1 MVDTL
6 DLGSSGESCKSSSL
20 FIRTIFSDG
29 YFLKRSQMK
38 IKETKSEGLSREY
51 NVTISAADFNA
62 GVEKKLHEISK
73 TVSMAGFRAGK
84 VPFAMIE
91 KKYKANAMSEALD
104 DMLRDGVN
112 DLLKEKNLRP
122 VFTPDVDI
130 KKFEEGKDIE
140 FSVKMDIMPDIE
152 LKDFGTIKIE
162 KVMADVPEEEVTKAL
177 NYMAESRR
185 DSVKVEENR
194 ETKKGDIAVIDFVGS
209 IDGVEFP
216 GGKGEAYPLEIGS
229 NSFIPGYED
238 QLIGKKVGDVVDVKA
253 TFPENYHAK
262 DLAGKEAL
270 FVTTIKEI
278 REVKKS
284 EINDEFAKAMGKDSL
299 DALKEEVKAHIAKD
313 YEAASRM
320 KLKRALLD
328 ALDKAYKFDVPSKL
342 VDMEYETIVKQYE
355 AAKKNNQLDEE
366 EKNKKEAD
374 LLKEYK
380 EIAVRRVKLGL
391 LLAEVGKEAKV
402 EVTQED
408 INKAIMVEAQRYPM
422 QAKAIFD
429 FYLKNKDAVER
440 LRTQV
445 YEEKVIDY
453 VLSKVETKEKKVS
466 VAELYN
472 FDEKAA

>member
-1 MVDTL
+1 MKFKEL
-6 DLGSSGESCKSSSL
+6 KA
-20 FIRTIFSDG
+20 DG
-29 YFLKRSQMK
+29 LC
-38 IKETKSEGLSREY
+38 REY
-51 NVTISAADFNA
+51 DVTISAADFNA
-62 GVEKKLHEISK
+62 EVEKKLHSIAK
-73 TVSMAGFRAGK
+73 NVSMAGFRAGK
-84 VPFAMIE
+84 VPFAMVQ
-91 KKYKANAMSEALD
+91 KKYQANAMSEALD
-104 DMLRDGVN
+104 DMVRDGVN
-112 DLLKEKNLRP
+112 ELLKEKELRP
-122 VFTPDVDI
+122 VFTPDVEL

-140 FSVKMDIMPDIE
+140 FKVSMEIMPKIE
-152 LKDFGTIKIE
+152 LKDFSSIKLE
-162 KVMADVPEEEVTKAL
+162 KVMAEVPAEEVEKAL

-185 DSVKVEENR
+185 DTIKVEEDR
-194 ETKKGDIAVIDFVGS
+194 ATAKGDIAVIDFVGS

-216 GGKGEAYPLEIGS
+216 GGKGEAYPLELGS
-229 NSFIPGYED
+229 SSFIPGYED

-278 REVKKS
+278 REIKKA
-284 EINDEFAKAMGKDSL
+284 EINDEFAKSMGEENL
-299 DALKEEVKAHIAKD
+299 DKLKETVKSKIAQD
-313 YEAASRM
+313 YEAASKM

-328 ALDKAYKFDVPSKL
+328 ALDKAYKFDVPAKL
-342 VDMEYETIVKQYE
+342 VDMEYESIVKQYE
-355 AAKKNNQLDEE
+355 NAKKNNQLDEE
-366 EKNKKEAD
+366 EKAKKEED

-391 LLAEVGKEAKV
+391 LLAEVGNDAKV

-408 INKAIMVEAQRYPM
+408 INKAIMGEAQRYPM

-429 FYLKNKDAVER
+429 FYLKNKEAIER
-440 LRTQV
+440 LRTSV

-466 VAELYN
+466 VEELYN

>member
-1 MVDTL
+1 MAQAVRVRV
-6 DLGSSGESCKSSSL
+6 SL
-20 FIRTIFSDG
+20 SAPSRFEVAFFEEI
-29 YFLKRSQMK
+29 KQMN

-51 NVTISAADFNA
+51 NITISAADFNA
-62 GVEKKLHEISK
+62 AVEKKLHEISK
-73 TVSMAGFRAGK
+73 NVAMAGFRAGK
-84 VPFAMIE
+84 VPFSMIE
-91 KKYKANAMSEALD
+91 KKYKGNAMSEALD
-104 DMLRDGVN
+104 DMLRDSVN
-112 DLLKEKNLRP
+112 DLLKEKDLRP
-122 VFTPDVDI
+122 VFTPDVDL
-130 KKFEEGKDIE
+130 KKFEDGKDIE
-140 FSVKMDIMPDIE
+140 VTVSMDIMPEIK
-152 LKDFGTIKIE
+152 LKDFSSIKVE

-185 DSVKVEENR
+185 DSVKVEEDR
-194 ETKKGDIAVIDFVGS
+194 ATVKGDIAVIDFVGS
-209 IDGVEFP
+209 IDGVEFQ

-229 NSFIPGYED
+229 NSFIPGYEE
-238 QLIGKKVGDVVDVKA
+238 QLIGKKAGEVVNVKA

-278 REVKKS
+278 RTIKKA
-284 EINDEFAKAMGKDSL
+284 EINDEFAKSMGKDTL
-299 DALKEEVKAHIAKD
+299 DALKEEVKKHIAQD
-313 YEAASRM
+313 YEAASKM
-320 KLKRALLD
+320 KMKRALLD
-328 ALDKAYKFDVPSKL
+328 ELDKAYNFDIPQKL
-342 VDMEYETIVKQYE
+342 VDMEYDSIVKQYE

-366 EKNKKEAD
+366 EKNKKEED

-380 EIAVRRVKLGL
+380 QIAARRVKLGL
-391 LLAEVGKEAKV
+391 LLAEVGKDAKI

-429 FYLKNKDAVER
+429 FYLKNKEAIER

-445 YEEKVIDY
+445 YEEKVMDY

-466 VAELYN
+466 VEELYN

>member
-1 MVDTL
+1 
-6 DLGSSGESCKSSSL
+6 
-20 FIRTIFSDG
+20 
-29 YFLKRSQMK
+29 MK

-51 NVTISAADFNA
+51 NVTISAADFKA
-62 GVEKKLHEISK
+62 GVDKKLHEISK

-91 KKYKANAMSEALD
+91 KKYKANATSEALD

-112 DLLKEKNLRP
+112 NLLDEKKLRP
-122 VFTPDVDI
+122 VFTPDVDL

-140 FSVKMDIMPDIE
+140 FTVSMEIMPEIE
-152 LKDFGTIKIE
+152 IKDFSGIKLE
-162 KVMADVPEEEVTKAL
+162 KVMAEVPADEIEKAL
-177 NYMAESRR
+177 NYMAESHR

-194 ETKKGDIAVIDFVGS
+194 ATVKGDIAVIDFVGS

-216 GGKGEAYPLEIGS
+216 GGKGQAYPLELGS

-278 REVKKS
+278 RMVKKA
-284 EINDEFAKAMGKDSL
+284 EINDDFAKSMGAENLDKLKDSV
-299 DALKEEVKAHIAKD
+299 KERIAQD
-313 YEAASRM
+313 YETASKM

-328 ALDKAYKFDVPSKL
+328 ALDKAYNFEVPNKL
-342 VDMEYETIVKQYE
+342 VDMEYDSIVKQYE
-355 AAKKNNQLDEE
+355 AAKKNNQLDED
-366 EKNKKEAD
+366 EKKKKEAD

-380 EIAVRRVKLGL
+380 DIAVRRVKLGL
-391 LLAEVGKEAKV
+391 LLAEVGNQEKV
-402 EVTQED
+402 EVKQED
-408 INKAIMVEAQRYPM
+408 INKAIMTEAQRYPM

-429 FYLKNKDAVER
+429 FYLKNKDAIER

-445 YEEKVIDY
+445 YEEKVIDF
-453 VLSKVETKEKKVS
+453 VLSKVETTEKKVS
-466 VAELYN
+466 VEELYN

>member
-1 MVDTL
+1 MN
-6 DLGSSGESCKSSSL
+6 
-20 FIRTIFSDG
+20 
-29 YFLKRSQMK
+29 

-51 NVTISAADFNA
+51 NITISAKDFDA
-62 GVEKKLHEISK
+62 AVEKKLHKISK

-84 VPFAMIE
+84 VPFQMIE
-91 KKYKANAMSEALD
+91 KQYKGNAMSEALD

-112 DLLKEKNLRP
+112 DLLKEKDLRP
-122 VFTPDVDI
+122 VFTPDVDL

-140 FSVKMDIMPDIE
+140 FSVSMDVMPEIE
-152 LKDFGTIKIE
+152 LKDFSSIKVE
-162 KVMADVPEEEVTKAL
+162 KVVADVPAEEVEKAL

-185 DSVKVEENR
+185 DSVKVEEDR
-194 ETKKGDIAVIDFVGS
+194 ATVKGDIAVIDFVGS
-209 IDGVEFP
+209 IDGVEFQ

-238 QLIGKKVGDVVDVKA
+238 QLIGKKVGEVVNVKA

-278 REVKKS
+278 RTVKKA
-284 EINDEFAKAMGKDSL
+284 EINDEFAKSMGKDNL
-299 DALKEEVKAHIAKD
+299 DALKEEVKGRIAQD
-313 YEAASRM
+313 YETASKM
-320 KLKRALLD
+320 KMKRSLLD
-328 ALDKAYKFDVPSKL
+328 ALDKAYKFDVPQKL
-342 VDMEYETIVKQYE
+342 VDMEYDSIVQQYE
-355 AAKKNNQLDEE
+355 AAKKNNQLDED
-366 EKNKKEAD
+366 EKNKKEED

-380 EIAVRRVKLGL
+380 GIAVRRVKLGL
-391 LLAEVGKEAKV
+391 LLAEVGKDAKV

-408 INKAIMVEAQRYPM
+408 INKAIMNEAQRYPM

-429 FYLKNKDAVER
+429 FYLKNKEAVER

-445 YEEKVIDY
+445 YEEKVMDY

-466 VAELYN
+466 VEELYN